1 MEKLTN
7 LLTNE
12 EKRRLKIVHLQKNE
26 TLFFEGDICEN
37 IGLVFRGELKIVSYL
52 EDGKEIVY
60 NIIKE
65 NQMFG
70 NNLIF
75 SSDPRFR
82 GDVIASSESYLYLI
96 PRDKLL
102 EILRENQEFLIGY
115 LNAQSDFGKSL
126 NLNIKLLTLNNAKER
141 ILYFLKTNQ
150 DKIEFKSITDL
161 AKRLFLTREVLSR
174 TLHNLEREHVIS
186 IKDKTIIKI

>member
-7 LLTNE
+7 LLTDD

-26 TLFFEGDICEN
+26 ILFSEGDQCQN
-37 IGLVFRGELKIVSYL
+37 IGLVFKGELKIVSYL

-60 NIIKE
+60 NIMKE
-65 NQMFG
+65 YQMFG

-75 SSDPRFR
+75 SSDPTFR
-82 GDVIASSESYLYLI
+82 GDVIANSESYLYLI
-96 PRDKLL
+96 PKEQLL
-102 EILRENQEFLIGY
+102 ETLRENQEFLIGY

-126 NLNIKLLTLNNAKER
+126 NLNIKLLTLNYAKER

-150 DKIEFKSITDL
+150 DKIEYKSITDL

>member
-1 MEKLTN
+1 MEKITN
-7 LLTNE
+7 LLTDD

-26 TLFFEGDICEN
+26 ILFSEGDQCQN
-37 IGLVFRGELKIVSYL
+37 IGLVFKGELKIVSYL

-75 SSDPRFR
+75 SSDPTFR
-82 GDVIASSESYLYLI
+82 GDVIANSESYLYLI
-96 PRDKLL
+96 PKEKLL
-102 EILRENQEFLIGY
+102 EILRGNQEFLIGY

-126 NLNIKLLTLNNAKER
+126 NLNIKLLTLNYAKER

-186 IKDKTIIKI
+186 IKNKTIIKI

>member
-1 MEKLTN
+1 MNKLTD

-12 EKRRLKIVHLQKNE
+12 EKNRLKIVHLHKNE
-26 TLFFEGDICEN
+26 ILYSEGDQCQN
-37 IGLVFRGELKIVSYL
+37 IGLVFVGELKIVSYL
-52 EDGKEIVY
+52 EDGTEILY
-60 NIIKE
+60 NIIKKQ
-65 NQMFG
+65 QMFG

-75 SSDPRFR
+75 SSDPTFR
-82 GDVIASSESYLYLI
+82 GDVIANEESYLYLI

-102 EILRENQEFLIGY
+102 ELLKENQEFLIGY

-141 ILYFLKTNQ
+141 ILYYLKTNQ

-186 IKDKTIIKI
+186 IKDKTITKI